1 MRISNDETIFCD
13 SIIYT
18 KVVAKKLSILLIFA
32 IFFAGC
38 ETIDIDPDYPT
49 TFKRLPFPTLE
60 QLRTEF
66 AQNNIYLKSSLS
78 DFGFCSR
85 FDYDVSP
92 EIPPVLDS
100 MTENEAIDLVRT
112 FVSHNPSA
120 TGVKSLSDFQIE
132 KIWSRSAY
140 YDGSIPWMVRSS
152 NQMVDTIE
160 VLNTQIHFNIK
171 NRELVNVGSN
181 WYPDIY
187 IPENFVFNQEQAK
200 SKLVGKKVSHY
211 TISGDRY
218 YLTISAADLNSS
230 VVKLAI
236 LPVTTDEIIELRVTW
251 QIWITSVSYIICV
264 DVMNGEIL
272 REEPTMIS

>member
-1 MRISNDETIFCD
+1 M
-13 SIIYT
+13 
-18 KVVAKKLSILLIFA
+18 AKNLSILLTLVM
-32 IFFAGC
+32 FFTGC

-49 TFKRLPFPTLE
+49 TFKRLPFQTLE

-66 AQNNIYLKSSLS
+66 AQNNIYLNSSLS

-100 MTENEAIDLVRT
+100 LTENEAIELVRT
-112 FVSHNPSA
+112 FVLHNPSA
-120 TGVKSLSDFQIE
+120 TGVKSLHDFQIE
-132 KIWSRSAY
+132 KIWSRPAY
-140 YDGSIPWMVRSS
+140 NDGSIPWMVRSS

-187 IPENFVFNQEQAK
+187 IPENFVLNQEQAK

-211 TISGDRY
+211 TFSGDII

-236 LPVTTDEIIELRVTW
+236 LPVTTNEMIELRVTW
-251 QIWITSVSYIICV
+251 QIWIDSVAYKIYV

-272 REEPTMIS
+272 REEPTAIS